1 MASGISRSRSGLPWH
16 LLPCLLACFCA
27 SAVYA
32 GDWKAYSSASGQLPP
47 PLALT
52 DMSGAEVNLAAL
64 RGKVVLVNFWAT
76 WCEPCR
82 DEMPSLDQLQRR
94 LGQQDFKV
102 LAVNIGEGQA
112 RIHQF
117 LTAVPVDFTIVRDTN
132 SAAMKAW
139 QVRILPSSFL
149 IDQKGLLRYQ
159 LVGDANWNNAAAQAP
174 ILELLNRSKVSVR
187 LHSAAAGK

>member
-1 MASGISRSRSGLPWH
+1 MASGFPASRSSLPWH
-16 LLPCLLACFCA
+16 GLLCLLACFCA
-27 SAVYA
+27 DAVYA
-32 GDWKAYSSASGQLPP
+32 GDWKTYSGADGQPPP
-47 PLALT
+47 PLVLT
-52 DMSGAEVNLAAL
+52 DMNGAEVNLAAL
-64 RGKVVLVNFWAT
+64 KGKVVLVNFWAT

-82 DEMPSLDQLQRR
+82 DEMPSLDQLQQR

-102 LAVNIGEGQA
+102 LAVNIGEGKA
-112 RIHQF
+112 RIQQF

-149 IDQKGLLRYQ
+149 IDQKGSLRYQ
-159 LVGDANWNNAAAQAP
+159 LVGEANWNNAAAQAP
-174 ILELLNRSKVSVR
+174 ILELLNRSKSSVR